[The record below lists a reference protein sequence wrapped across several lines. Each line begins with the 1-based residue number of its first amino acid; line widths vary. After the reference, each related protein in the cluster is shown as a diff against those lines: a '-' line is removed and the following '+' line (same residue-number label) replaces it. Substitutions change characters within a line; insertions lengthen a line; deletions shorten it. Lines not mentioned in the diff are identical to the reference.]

1 MPKQPPITVTQA
13 AAILGC
19 TRQNVLYL
27 LDNERLRGKF
37 TLWPIRHWQ
46 ISRTSVN
53 AYRKEKAK

>member
-1 MPKQPPITVTQA
+1 MTKPPHITVTQA
-13 AAILGC
+13 ATILGC

-27 LDNERLRGKF
+27 IDHKRVRAKF
-37 TLWPIRHWQ
+37 AKLPIRHWQ